1 MIKDFRVSHFFL
13 MSILI
18 CTGMLTAAGTVQAS
32 DILQG
37 WSGDIFAGYT
47 NTSGNTD
54 KGTASLSV
62 GALRKFDSSDLKLKG
77 NLFYSESDNK
87 MDEQKWDVSAKYS
100 LDFSDQSSWFSFYQ
114 IRADHD
120 YFSDIDYRI
129 TPSVGI
135 GYHLAQTEDWTWDAD
150 AGLGYRITRYRINT
164 AADDETAVAS
174 AHTFFKKAVL
184 EKAFVSEDLTVTPGL
199 ESGSGVVATSE
210 TVFSNPLS
218 EDLDLELKYIIDF
231 DSEPADGKSK
241 TDRQFVVGIKYKF

>member
-18 CTGMLTAAGTVQAS
+18 CTGMLAAAGTVQAS

-62 GALRKFDSSDLKLKG
+62 GALRKFESSDLKFKG

-114 IRADHD
+114 VSADHD
-120 YFSDIDYRI
+120 YFSDIDYRL
-129 TPSVGI
+129 TPSLGI
-135 GYHLAQTEDWTWDAD
+135 GYHIARSEDFTWDAD
-150 AGLGYRITRYRINT
+150 AGLGYRITRYRTNT

-174 AHTFFKKAVL
+174 AHTFLKKQVFDN
-184 EKAFVSEDLTVTPGL
+184 AFISEDLNVYPGL
-199 ESGSGVVATSE
+199 ESGSGVVAKSE
-210 TVFSNPLS
+210 TIFTNPLS
-218 EDLDLELKYIIDF
+218 DSLDFEIKYIIDF
-231 DSEPADGKSK
+231 NSEPADGKTK
-241 TDRQFVVGIKYKF
+241 TDRQLVAGVKYKF